1 MSFGIILELVTAALL
16 VATIVACFALHRR
29 VAALRGAQ
37 DEMKRSIEDFNA
49 AAIRA
54 ENGVQRLREA
64 SEAAGLNL
72 QKEIERARATTE
84 DLAIA
89 VRAGDR
95 IVARLSQAME
105 ARHG

>member
-1 MSFGIILELVTAALL
+1 MSFGIVLELVTAALL

-37 DEMKRSIEDFNA
+37 AEMNRSIEAFTA

-54 ENGVQRLREA
+54 ENGVQRLKEA
-64 SEAAGLNL
+64 SEAAGLDL
-72 QKEIERARATTE
+72 QKEIERARAMTE
-84 DLAIA
+84 DLAVA